1 MLLES
6 DEPSKDN
13 DEALEHVSLTHLTS
27 AEGGNLHDDIERL
40 IDIAAQL
47 FSAVEAHIRHL
58 ERVLTSS
65 HGDNVKSS
73 TQTVFKEQLIR
84 TAASLNASLCEVALH
99 LEGRDRPRTLALQD

>member
-6 DEPSKDN
+6 DDLGRED
-13 DEALEHVSLTHLTS
+13 DEAPAHVSLAHLRST
-27 AEGGNLHDDIERL
+27 EGGNLHDDIERL

-47 FSAVEAHIRHL
+47 FSAIEVHIRHL
-58 ERVLTSS
+58 EQVLTSANR
-65 HGDNVKSS
+65 DEVKSS

-99 LEGRDRPRTLALQD
+99 LEGHAAARTFAPQV